1 MVTLNASADVAPSVV
16 PKSSFPA
23 QALWGGRRSSCHRI
37 KSKPAQFGGSVTA
50 GRVVRTEVPGMDRVS
65 ILQRLM
71 NILFVQPRSL
81 MAFRDFESVADDDL
95 RSALEDTGAMIDRT
109 T

>member
-1 MVTLNASADVAPSVV
+1 
-16 PKSSFPA
+16 
-23 QALWGGRRSSCHRI
+23 
-37 KSKPAQFGGSVTA
+37 
-50 GRVVRTEVPGMDRVS
+50 MDRVS

>member
-1 MVTLNASADVAPSVV
+1 M
-16 PKSSFPA
+16 
-23 QALWGGRRSSCHRI
+23 
-37 KSKPAQFGGSVTA
+37 
-50 GRVVRTEVPGMDRVS
+50 VRTEVPGMDRVS